1 VTAARVD
8 VQIEELALH
17 GFPPLAAGRV
27 GEAVER
33 ELSLLVAARGLPT
46 SFRADRAAASLD
58 GGVFPLGAAGDAR
71 GLGARIA
78 GNVYGSLAR

>member
-1 VTAARVD
+1 VRV
-8 VQIEELALH
+8 EELVLH

-33 ELSLLVAARGLPT
+33 ELALLVGARGLPA
-46 SFRADRAAASLD
+46 SLRADRMADSVD
-58 GGVFPLGAAGDAR
+58 GGGFPFHAGEDVR

-78 GNVYGSLAR
+78 ANVYGSLAR